1 MTSGLIN
8 IQKQLTK
15 VLIKKSPEILT
26 ALGIT
31 SFVAS
36 VGLTIVATIRSTR
49 TIDEYDIELTKTEVV
64 KEVWKNYIPT
74 ATTLVIGAGCIIGAH
89 KVHTRRQAVLM
100 AAYSLSE
107 RALKDWKQATSEVV
121 SEKQKD
127 EIKSNVISNRMENT
141 PDPTIYFMEKE
152 GTWFYDTVFS
162 RWFKSDIQQVRK
174 RVNDANAKLL
184 YENYISVNDFF
195 YDLGLE
201 NMSVGDSL
209 GWNIGEGI
217 IEITFEPIL
226 YKGERPAIALDFH
239 VEPRYDYAQLH

>member
-15 VLIKKSPEILT
+15 VLVKKSPEILT

-31 SFVAS
+31 SLVAS
-36 VGLTIVATIRSTR
+36 VGLAVVATVKSTR
-49 TIDEYDIELTKTEVV
+49 MIDEYDIELTKSEVV

-74 ATTLVIGAGCIIGAH
+74 ATTMVVGVGCIVGAH

-107 RALKDWKQATSEVV
+107 RALKDWKRATDEVV
-121 SEKQKD
+121 TDKQKD
-127 EIKSNVISNRMENT
+127 EINSNVVNKRMENASE
-141 PDPTIYFMEKE
+141 PALYFMEKE

-162 RWFKSDIQQVRK
+162 RWFKSDIHDVRK
-174 RVNDANAKLL
+174 RVNEANSRLL

-201 NMSVGDSL
+201 NMSVGDSM
-209 GWNIGEGI
+209 GWNIGDGMI
-217 IEITFEPIL
+217 DITFEPIL

-239 VEPRYDYAQLH
+239 VEPRYDYSQLS